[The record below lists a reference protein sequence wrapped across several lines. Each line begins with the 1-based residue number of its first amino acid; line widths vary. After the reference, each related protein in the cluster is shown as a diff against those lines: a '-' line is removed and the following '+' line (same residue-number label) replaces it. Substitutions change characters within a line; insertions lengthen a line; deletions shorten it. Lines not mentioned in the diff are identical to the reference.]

1 MKISVIT
8 ITYNSAETLEET
20 IQSVMDQNYED
31 MEYLIIDGGSTD
43 TTVEIIRQ
51 YENVVTRWVSEPDR
65 GISDAFNKGIGM
77 ATGDIICLINSDDLL
92 AANALRTVAAQMKE
106 ETDVLYGSA
115 IYFGENQKS
124 FRVKPHDNIEN
135 LRKYM
140 CLVHPAVF
148 VRKRAYDKYGCF
160 DLSYQCAMD
169 RELLTRMYLGGA
181 RFQRCKA
188 DLAWM
193 RMGGV
198 SMKSYLHTTVP
209 EEVAISI
216 KYGLPSV
223 QAKWM
228 GFKLAAKYIVAKF
241 LRKLPFSDL
250 IRKYFHAKTTELD
263 V

>member
-1 MKISVIT
+1 MKVSVIT
-8 ITYNSAETLEET
+8 ITYNSAKTLEET
-20 IQSVMDQNYED
+20 IQSVAAQDYED
-31 MEYLIIDGGSTD
+31 MEYLIVDGGSVDGTL
-43 TTVEIIRQ
+43 EIIRRH
-51 YENVVTRWVSEPDR
+51 ENVVTHWISEPDR

-77 ATGDIICLINSDDLL
+77 ATGEIICLINSDDLL
-92 AANALRTVAAQMKE
+92 APNALRTVVAQMKE
-106 ETDVLYGSA
+106 ETDVLYGNV
-115 IYFGENQKS
+115 IYFGENQRS

-160 DLSYQCAMD
+160 DLSYRCAMD

-181 RFQRCKA
+181 CFQRCQA

-198 SMKSYLHTTVP
+198 SMKTYLRVTVP
-209 EEVAISI
+209 EEVAISM
-216 KYGLPSV
+216 KYGLPPA

-228 GFKLAAKYIVAKF
+228 GIKLAVKYTVAK
-241 LRKLPFSDL
+241 LVRKLPFAEL
-250 IRKYFHAKTTELD
+250 VRKYFHAKTTELN